1 MSEKSLSPHFDSV
14 RFLADASQ
22 QPGIYQ
28 MFGVDGNILYVGK
41 AKNLKARLASYF
53 RRIGLSTKTIA
64 LVARIHRIE
73 VTITASEAEALILEQ
88 NLIKSNRPPY
98 NISLRDD
105 KSYPYIQRRA
115 LSAHEFS
122 SRRKEKA
129 GRLLWA
135 IPQRK
140 CCARKYAFFAKNF
153 SCASM

>member
-1 MSEKSLSPHFDSV
+1 MSEKSLSPHFDYV

-41 AKNLKARLASYF
+41 AKNLKLRLASYF
-53 RRIGLSTKTIA
+53 RKTGLTTKTIA

-105 KSYPYIQRRA
+105 KSYPYI
-115 LSAHEFS
+115 FVS
-122 SRRKEKA
+122 SGLHNA
-129 GRLLWA
+129 
-135 IPQRK
+135 
-140 CCARKYAFFAKNF
+140 
-153 SCASM
+153 